1 MESQHDI
8 NTEQEFINNAII
20 PPPQNTPSIETNT
33 KTTRIVIDS
42 KDRDVNLYPEPN
54 SYEVRFDDDIEDVMN
69 MQLVS
74 IDCPLSSYM
83 INKYFNTFTLI
94 VNNESRDIV
103 LEEGDYTEQ
112 ELATHITD
120 MLNVASSGFLVTY
133 TSKKDGFIFTGTAPF
148 SISFKN
154 QSIKNSLHSMLGF
167 KHETY
172 ISNSSNVI
180 TSPYRKNFNFNN
192 YIVMS
197 IDQFDLLKS
206 NSNNL
211 HRTFA
216 VIVKSYYDMNM
227 GDIPQ
232 LIKYC
237 TPPIARLSRIKIS
250 FKDRYGNPYDFQN
263 IDHRIELLFTSF
275 KQKRKY
281 QNIFLNR

>member
-1 MESQHDI
+1 MESQHDER
-8 NTEQEFINNAII
+8 EQEFFNNAII

-42 KDRDVNLYPEPN
+42 KDRDVTLFPEPN

-69 MQLVS
+69 MQMIS
-74 IDCPLSSYM
+74 IDIPLSSYM

-94 VNNESRDIV
+94 VDDESRNIV

-112 ELATHITD
+112 ELASHITD
-120 MLNVASSGFLVTY
+120 VINTNINVTY
-133 TSKKDGFIFTGTAPF
+133 NSKKDGFVFTGTTPF

-154 QSIKNSLHSMLGF
+154 QSANNSLHSMLGF
-167 KHETY
+167 KHDIY
-172 ISNSSNVI
+172 
-180 TSPYRKNFNFNN
+180 TSDGANIIKSPHRKNFNFNN

-216 VIVKSYYDMNM
+216 VIVKSYYDINM

-250 FKDRYGNPYDFQN
+250 FKDRFGNPYDFQN
-263 IDHRIELLFTSF
+263 LDHRIELLFTSF

>member
-8 NTEQEFINNAII
+8 NTDQEFINNAII
-20 PPPQNTPSIETNT
+20 PPPQNEPFIEKNT

-42 KDRDVNLYPEPN
+42 KDRDLNLFPAPN
-54 SYEVRFDDDIEDVMN
+54 SYEVRFDDDIEDVMT
-69 MQLVS
+69 MQLIS
-74 IDCPLSSYM
+74 IDIPLSSYM
-83 INKYFNTFTLI
+83 INKYFNTFTL
-94 VNNESRDIV
+94 NSQDII
-103 LEEGDYTEQ
+103 LEEGDYTDQ
-112 ELATHITD
+112 ELAQHITERIVT
-120 MLNVASSGFLVTY
+120 LTGVPIVVTY
-133 TSKKDGFIFTGTAPF
+133 TSKKDGFIFTGTSPF
-148 SISFKN
+148 SISFKT
-154 QSIKNSLHSMLGF
+154 QKPGNSLHSMLGF

-172 ISNSSNVI
+172 TSDVSNVI

-192 YIVMS
+192 YIVMC
-197 IDQFDLLKS
+197 IDQFDLIKS

-232 LIKYC
+232 LIKTC

>member
-1 MESQHDI
+1 MESQHDER
-8 NTEQEFINNAII
+8 EQEFINNAII

-42 KDRDVNLYPEPN
+42 KDRDVTLFPEPN

-69 MQLVS
+69 MQMIS
-74 IDCPLSSYM
+74 IDIPLSSYM

-94 VNNESRDIV
+94 VDDESRDIV

-112 ELATHITD
+112 ELASHITD
-120 MLNVASSGFLVTY
+120 VINTNINVTY
-133 TSKKDGFIFTGTAPF
+133 NSKKDGFVFTGTAPF

-154 QSIKNSLHSMLGF
+154 QSANNSLHAMLGF
-167 KHETY
+167 KHHIYTSDG
-172 ISNSSNVI
+172 SNIIKSQH
-180 TSPYRKNFNFNN
+180 RKNFNFNN

-216 VIVKSYYDMNM
+216 VIVKSYHDINM
-227 GDIPQ
+227 GDIPK

-250 FKDRYGNPYDFQN
+250 FKDRFGNPYDFQN
-263 IDHRIELLFTSF
+263 LDHRIELLFTSF